1 MIRLFGLGEKIETT
15 AQDAVLVER
24 VLGLAPNGR
33 RRTIDGTGPW
43 LTGPSEALFSAAEIT
58 AIPNLAA
65 AVADARE
72 AEFATAGST
81 PASRAASSKSRTS
94 ALRVSSGRL
103 THVRPAGN
111 RVGW

>member
-33 RRTIDGTGPW
+33 RRTFDGTGPW
-43 LTGPSEALFSAAEIT
+43 LTGPSEDLFSAAEIT

-81 PASRAASSKSRTS
+81 PA
-94 ALRVSSGRL
+94 
-103 THVRPAGN
+103 
-111 RVGW
+111 